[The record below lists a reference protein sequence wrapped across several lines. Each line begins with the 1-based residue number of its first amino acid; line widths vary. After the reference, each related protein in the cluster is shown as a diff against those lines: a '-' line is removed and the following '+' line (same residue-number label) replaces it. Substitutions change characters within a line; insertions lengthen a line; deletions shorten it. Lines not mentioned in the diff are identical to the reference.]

1 MENPQDDVALKRI
14 INTPKRG
21 IGHVTMEKIQGYAEF
36 KGEGLFNIILK
47 IEEVPGISP
56 GAKTKIKKFA
66 SMMASFNTMKEY
78 LGLSDLIKKVL
89 EDTGYLEMLEEGKL
103 DKSDIRL
110 ENLEEFVSGATEFE
124 NNSEDTSLRAFLEN
138 ISLVSD
144 IDTLDPEEGSAVLM
158 TLHNAKGLEF
168 PVVFLTGM
176 EEGMFPHSRSLLD
189 YDEMEEER
197 RLSENYS
204 CMEKLYMT
212 YRRKDN
218 LWTTN
223 QLSSFKIFKGNRRCS
238 PEGLI
243 VKSDREILTK
253 RLYKII

>member
-1 MENPQDDVALKRI
+1 
-14 INTPKRG
+14 
-21 IGHVTMEKIQGYAEF
+21 
-36 KGEGLFNIILK
+36 
-47 IEEVPGISP
+47 
-56 GAKTKIKKFA
+56 
-66 SMMASFNTMKEY
+66 
-78 LGLSDLIKKVL
+78 
-89 EDTGYLEMLEEGKL
+89 MLEEGKL

-197 RLSENYS
+197 RLCYVGITRA
-204 CMEKLYMT
+204 MEKLYMT
-212 YRRKDN
+212 YAEERIIYGQPTSYLPSRFLKEIEDAA
-218 LWTTN
+218 
-223 QLSSFKIFKGNRRCS
+223 

-253 RLYKII
+253 RPLYKNNYSPRKLLKQNFINHRLKAYG